1 MTALI
6 VVNSIAAAIVVLGL
20 VAAMRLGHLTAGQRF
35 ERALRRLE
43 LHRDEAATTE
53 QTELRRAA

>member
-6 VVNSIAAAIVVLGL
+6 AVNSIAAAVFVLGL
-20 VAAMRLGHLTAGQRF
+20 AVAMRLGHLTAGHRF
-35 ERALRRLE
+35 EPALRRLA
-43 LHRDEAATTE
+43 LRRDEATTPE